1 MDILIISKYILI
13 IAFIIMMFAALR
25 ASAYKGTSMGLLGS
39 SVVVVAFAVALLV
52 FGQMYNLTFYRDI
65 SLALIFFGFVGIVEY
80 IQSALLLI
88 AAFLVIVSAVGFLS
102 LPKDMKNVVYAR
114 IHIIGIFDIACI
126 IAMIGL
132 GQYLLAVIYLI
143 LAPFTAHAIANA
155 FYKSED
161 VVNNVELNVV
171 EEDEDNP
178 NPFIVNRSKVQEL
191 ENEDSEKL
199 KTDERFTIST
209 LDINEEE

>member
-1 MDILIISKYILI
+1 M
-13 IAFIIMMFAALR
+13 
-25 ASAYKGTSMGLLGS
+25 
-39 SVVVVAFAVALLV
+39 
-52 FGQMYNLTFYRDI
+52 
-65 SLALIFFGFVGIVEY
+65 IVEY

-171 EEDEDNP
+171 EEDVDNS
-178 NPFIVNRSKVQEL
+178 NPFMVPRSKVQEL

-199 KTDERFTIST
+199 KADDRFTIST
-209 LDINEEE
+209 LDIIEEE

>member
-1 MDILIISKYILI
+1 M
-13 IAFIIMMFAALR
+13 
-25 ASAYKGTSMGLLGS
+25 
-39 SVVVVAFAVALLV
+39 
-52 FGQMYNLTFYRDI
+52 
-65 SLALIFFGFVGIVEY
+65 IVEY

-161 VVNNVELNVV
+161 VVNNVELNAV

-178 NPFIVNRSKVQEL
+178 NPFIVNKSKVQEL